1 MCRVNH
7 LRVCGSPVASKLPEQ
22 VLPDAAPRLAHK
34 AIIDGCR
41 RAILRRA
48 IAPATAAF
56 QYVQRWQVEDG
67 KQHIDDQRIF
77 KFSAIHNPHGHGR
90 LTSFSD
96 TLPSSSAIR
105 LAQHLPTMIPLASF
119 SLAISMMSA
128 QLVSVRAASYH
139 AFIHYADSN
148 IGEIENQAKKTTR
161 RVNRCSQ
168 RRLQRRARSKAVRR
182 FLDSG

>member
-1 MCRVNH
+1 MISANAPRTFRARCGAVGLDMCRVNH

-22 VLPDAAPRLAHK
+22 VLPDAAPRPAHK

-48 IAPATAAF
+48 ITPATATLMTNAF
-56 QYVQRWQVEDG
+56 FR
-67 KQHIDDQRIF
+67 
-77 KFSAIHNPHGHGR
+77 FSAIHNPHGHGR
-90 LTSFSD
+90 ET
-96 TLPSSSAIR
+96 SAIR